1 MVGILG
7 AAVLAALTFAIC
19 MALSLPAVIGVGFA
33 VVVLIAS
40 MPAIGDR
47 FRARNL

>member
-19 MALSLPAVIGVGFA
+19 VALGPPSVIGVACA
-33 VVVLIAS
+33 VIVLIAS

-47 FRARNL
+47 FRARTL